1 MSFRNTKSPLKPTT
15 PAKWQVPMRPN
26 AKSGVKEYYLEG
38 ELKERFCNLFPKNTN
53 RRMMTWFGI
62 GFSTLQRFK
71 REFGLEKDMK
81 SIIRQQAKDT
91 KRICERNG
99 YYASIRGKAPSEAC
113 LEATRQLRAAGFH
126 PMKQLKANNPR
137 KYKRLMQKKSEQRKE
152 LWRKER
158 LRAFYGLDRQT
169 NLRIPTNP
177 MSRRATA
184 QKYAMIK
191 CCNYFPDPDGDP
203 HIICYDSETQR
214 SARRETTAA
223 KHGLKVVKADE

>member
-1 MSFRNTKSPLKPTT
+1 MSFRNTKTPLKPTT

-26 AKSGVKEYYLEG
+26 PTSGMKEYYLEG
-38 ELKERFCNLFPKNTN
+38 ELKERFCKLFPKNSN

-62 GFSTLQRFK
+62 SFSTLQRFR
-71 REFGLEKDMK
+71 RECGLEKDMK

-113 LEATRQLRAAGFH
+113 LEATRRLRAEGFH
-126 PMKQLKANNPR
+126 PIKQLKANNPR
-137 KYKRLMQKKSEQRKE
+137 KYKRLTQKKSEQRKE

-158 LRAFYGLDRQT
+158 LRAFYGLDRKT

-184 QKYAMIK
+184 HKYAMIK
-191 CCNYFPDPDGDP
+191 FCNYFPDPDGDP

-214 SARRETTAA
+214 SARREATAA
-223 KHGLKVVKADE
+223 KHGLKVVEADE

>member
-1 MSFRNTKSPLKPTT
+1 MSFNNTKTPLKPTT
-15 PAKWQVPMRPN
+15 AAKWQVPMRPN
-26 AKSGVKEYYLEG
+26 AKSGAKEYCLEG
-38 ELKERFCNLFPKNTN
+38 ELKERFCKLFPKNSN

-81 SIIRQQAKDT
+81 AIIRQQAKDT

-113 LEATRQLRAAGFH
+113 MEGARKLRAEGFH

-137 KYKRLMQKKSEQRKE
+137 KYKRLMRKKSEQRKE

-158 LRAFYGLDRQT
+158 LRQKYDLDRQT
-169 NLRIPTNP
+169 SLHIPLNP
-177 MSRRATA
+177 LSHRASS
-184 QKYAMIK
+184 QKHAMIK
-191 CCNYFPDPDGDP
+191 LCNYFPDPDGDP
-203 HIICYDSETQR
+203 HIVCYDSETQR
-214 SARRETTAA
+214 SERREATAA
-223 KHGLKVVKADE
+223 KHGLKVVEADE